1 LSVSASQ
8 VVGAVSIGIAT
19 KNTLVV
25 TADKTIRAGF
35 AAFTTEHTILVA
47 GTIHVFH
54 RAVTGGGTFGIT
66 LVVFARHTSGA
77 VRISGTTKQTVVVN
91 TDGLG
96 RTV

>member
-25 TADKTIRAGF
+25 TADKTIRACVAG
-35 AAFTTEHTILVA
+35 FTTEHTVFVA
-47 GTIHVFH
+47 STIHVLH
-54 RAVTGGGTFGIT
+54 WAVTGGGTFGIA
-66 LVVFARHTSGA
+66 LVVVARHTGGA
-77 VRISGTTKQTVVVN
+77 VRILATSKQTVVVN